1 MTILHGLEDKPLP
14 DDLAGDFL
22 KWIADLAED
31 SIENDDGLKEVRG
44 VTSRTVRKKY
54 GAKILFFQGRVVQLN

>member
-31 SIENDDGLKEVRG
+31 SIENDDGLKEVR
-44 VTSRTVRKKY
+44 V
-54 GAKILFFQGRVVQLN
+54 